1 MGRRIRWLGVVLIL
15 CFGLV
20 IIQLTNIQFGR
31 AAHLRTQRAVAINLA
46 DPNNFR
52 GTILAADG
60 TVLAQSVANPA
71 QGTKSGQNP
80 HAYIRQYPYGPLF
93 SDVVGYSSFYY
104 GTGGVE
110 SVYND
115 ELGQHAQPAQT
126 LTQLLSPPPKSTDN
140 VTLTVLPYLQQVAHD
155 ECAKIPDANQDCGIV
170 AMIPQTGAVTAMYAN
185 PSYDPNP
192 LASPDLTVE
201 QQAAVADQVKD
212 AEGYEPAVPLTTQR
226 TNLPGSAFKVV
237 TTAAVYNLVPTLS
250 GFRFPV
256 APCTPTLPDSN
267 KQICNDGPTA
277 ATASPCG
284 GTIQEMLPPSCDP
297 GYAMLG
303 LALGAQPLYE
313 QSTLFGFDSVPPID
327 LVGFEEDPVAPS
339 NFPTPAELSQGN
351 EPGLPG
357 IAYSAFGQQDVTAT
371 VLQMAMVAAAVANG
385 GPLMTPHVMAQ
396 IRNAQGAIVET
407 FKPTVYKQSL
417 SAAAAAQI
425 VPLMV
430 QVAISGTAA
439 GVGFPK
445 SLDVAVKTGTA
456 QTGNGASNT
465 NDWMIGFAPANDP
478 KVAVAVE
485 VPLQATSTS
494 GAEIAGPIMEAML
507 EAALNPPPGQ

>member
-31 AAHLRTQRAVAINLA
+31 AARLRTDRAVAINEA
-46 DPNNFR
+46 NPDNFR

-60 TVLAQSVANPA
+60 TTLAESVPNPA
-71 QGTKSGQNP
+71 QGTGPGQNP

-126 LTQLLSPPPKSTDN
+126 LTQLLSPPPKTTDN
-140 VTLTVLPYLQQVAHD
+140 VTLTVLPYLQQAAQAA
-155 ECAKIPDANQDCGIV
+155 CAAIVSANKDCGVV
-170 AMIPQTGAVTAMYAN
+170 AITPQTGAVTAMYAN
-185 PSYDPNP
+185 PSYDPTP
-192 LASPDLTVE
+192 LASPNLTTE

-212 AEGYEPAVPLTTQR
+212 AEGYEPAVPLTTER
-226 TNLPGSAFKVV
+226 TNLPGSTFKVV
-237 TTAAVYNLVPTLS
+237 TTAAVYNLMPSLS

-256 APCTPTLPDSN
+256 APCTPTLPDSD
-267 KQICNDGPTA
+267 KMICNDGATP
-277 ATASPCG
+277 ATANPCG
-284 GTIQEMLPPSCDP
+284 GDIQVMLPESCDP

-303 LALGAQPLYE
+303 LALGGQTLYE
-313 QSTLFGFDSVPPID
+313 QATLFGFDQVPPID
-327 LVGFEEDPVAPS
+327 LVGFEEGPVAPS
-339 NFPTPAELSQGN
+339 NFPTPTELSQGN
-351 EPGLPG
+351 EPGIPG

-371 VLQMAMVAAAVANG
+371 VLQMAMVAAAVADG
-385 GPLMTPHVMAQ
+385 GALMTPHVMAQ
-396 IRNAQGAIVET
+396 IRNAQGAVVET
-407 FKPTVYKQSL
+407 FKPSLYKQSL

-425 VPLMV
+425 IPLME

-439 GVGFPK
+439 GVGFPR

-485 VPLQATSTS
+485 VPLQPTSTS
-494 GAEIAGPIMEAML
+494 GAEVAGPIMKAML